1 MTILTP
7 TAVTV
12 AYTLFIRP
20 HKLDCNVLDNLK
32 ASGDFLIRN
41 FKSQV
46 KNRLMQRQVN
56 KITQS
61 LFSYLWRI
69 SHRALGLS
77 DANSKRLP
85 LV

>member
-1 MTILTP
+1 MTILTL
-7 TAVTV
+7 TSVTDTE
-12 AYTLFIRP
+12 TLFI
-20 HKLDCNVLDNLK
+20 HLHELDCNVLDNLQ

-46 KNRLMQRQVN
+46 KNWLMQRQVN